1 MTKRALLS
9 VFDKTGIV
17 DFASFLIGEGFSL
30 LSTGGTYKVLVE
42 AGLNVTEVSSYT
54 QADEILDGRVKT
66 LHPRIH
72 GGLLARRDDESHLK
86 TMKKMDIDPIDV
98 VVVNL
103 YPFFE
108 KSGENLPLDE
118 LIEFID
124 IGGPTMI
131 RSAAKNHKFVS
142 VVIDP
147 SDYKDLMSE
156 WKSGSSGGGLSSA
169 TNRKLAGKVFALT
182 SAYDAAVAA
191 SLLGDKD
198 IPEWLTGS
206 YRKSA
211 ELRYGENPHQRAAWY
226 TPSSASAFG
235 ALSDLVQHQGK
246 ELSFNNLRD
255 LDGAWRSVSE
265 FEDTACVGVKHA
277 APCGAALGFSTLDA
291 WEKARDADPVSI
303 FGGIVTFS
311 REVDEATALSLSE
324 LFLEVI
330 AAPGYSE
337 AALNVFKAKKNLR
350 VLSLLRPS
358 SDRWEALPV
367 DGGICLQEVDRGFLP
382 ESEWTVPTKAKPTT
396 DQMRDLAFA
405 WKVVKHI
412 KSNGIVL
419 ASGLKTSGIGTGQP
433 NRVGAVEIAIGALGG
448 KDLQGVVMASDAF
461 FPFDDA
467 VKAASAAGITAVIQP
482 GGSLRDEDSIR
493 SCDEDD
499 IPMVFTGRRH
509 FRH

>member
-1 MTKRALLS
+1 M
-9 VFDKTGIV
+9 
-17 DFASFLIGEGFSL
+17 
-30 LSTGGTYKVLVE
+30 
-42 AGLNVTEVSSYT
+42 
-54 QADEILDGRVKT
+54 
-66 LHPRIH
+66 
-72 GGLLARRDDESHLK
+72 
-86 TMKKMDIDPIDV
+86 
-98 VVVNL
+98 
-103 YPFFE
+103 
-108 KSGENLPLDE
+108 
-118 LIEFID
+118 
-124 IGGPTMI
+124 

-142 VVIDP
+142 VVTDP

-156 WKSGSSGGGLSSA
+156 WKSGGGLSSV

-198 IPEWLTGS
+198 TPEWLTGS
-206 YRKSA
+206 YRKSS

-226 TPSSASAFG
+226 TPSSSAAFG

-246 ELSFNNLRD
+246 ELSFNNIRD

-277 APCGAALGFSTLDA
+277 APCGAALGASTLDA

-303 FGGIVTFS
+303 FGGIVTFN
-311 REVDEATALSLSE
+311 REVDETTALSLSK

-330 AAPGYSE
+330 AAPGYS
-337 AALNVFKAKKNLR
+337 
-350 VLSLLRPS
+350 
-358 SDRWEALPV
+358 
-367 DGGICLQEVDRGFLP
+367 GGICLQEVDRGFLP
-382 ESEWTVPTKAKPTT
+382 ESEWTVPTEAKPTI

-405 WKVVKHI
+405 WKVVKHV

-419 ASGLKTSGIGTGQP
+419 ASGLKTTGIGTGQP
-433 NRVGAVEIAIGALGG
+433 SRVGAVENAIRALEG
-448 KDLQGVVMASDAF
+448 KDASGAVMASDAF

-467 VKAASAAGITAVIQP
+467 VKAASAAGISAVIQP

-493 SCDEDD
+493 FCDEAG

>member
-17 DFASFLIGEGFSL
+17 DFARFLIDEGFSL
-30 LSTGGTYKVLVE
+30 LSTGGTYKVLVK
-42 AGLNVTEVSSYT
+42 AGLDVTEVSSYT
-54 QADEILDGRVKT
+54 QADEILGGRVKT

-72 GGLLARRDDESHLK
+72 GGLLGRRNDEGDLK
-86 TMKKMDIDPIDV
+86 TMKELDIDPIEV

-124 IGGPTMI
+124 IGGPTMM
-131 RSAAKNHKFVS
+131 RSAAKNHKFVT
-142 VVIDP
+142 VVTDP
-147 SDYKDLMSE
+147 SDYSELMRK
-156 WKSGSSGGGLSSA
+156 WKSDNGLSLSSR
-169 TNRKLAGKVFALT
+169 RKLAGKVFALT
-182 SAYDAAVAA
+182 SAYDAAVSA
-191 SLLGDKD
+191 SLRGDKET
-198 IPEWLTGS
+198 PEWLTSS
-206 YRKSA
+206 YRKSS

-226 TPSSASAFG
+226 TPSSFAAFG
-235 ALSDLVQHQGK
+235 SLSDLVQHQGK
-246 ELSFNNLRD
+246 ELSFNNIRD

-277 APCGAALGFSTLDA
+277 APCGAALGGSTLDA

-303 FGGIVTFS
+303 FGGIVTFN
-311 REVDEATALSLSE
+311 REVDEDTALSLST

-337 AALNVFKAKKNLR
+337 AALSVFRKKKNLR
-350 VLSLLRPS
+350 VLSILRPS
-358 SDRWEALPV
+358 CDRWEALPV
-367 DGGICLQEVDRGFLP
+367 DGGICLQEVDRDFLP
-382 ESEWTVPTKAKPTT
+382 ESDWNVPTEAKPSI

-405 WKVVKHI
+405 WKVVKHV

-419 ASGLKTSGIGTGQP
+419 ASGLKTTGIGTGQP
-433 NRVGAVEIAIGALGG
+433 NRVGAVEIAIAASDGLNVYGA
-448 KDLQGVVMASDAF
+448 VMASDAF

-467 VKAASAAGITAVIQP
+467 VKAASSAGISAVIQP

-493 SCDEDD
+493 ICDEAG